1 MKILDVLE
9 FFGVDGWLRQS
20 VSLEINGEEVQIIR
34 YDEDNDSIFVK
45 VGELVSEVRDDEIS
59 DFVRRRLDIL

>member
-34 YDEDNDSIFVK
+34 YDEDDNSILVK
-45 VGELVSEVRDDEIS
+45 VGDRVSEVRDDEIS